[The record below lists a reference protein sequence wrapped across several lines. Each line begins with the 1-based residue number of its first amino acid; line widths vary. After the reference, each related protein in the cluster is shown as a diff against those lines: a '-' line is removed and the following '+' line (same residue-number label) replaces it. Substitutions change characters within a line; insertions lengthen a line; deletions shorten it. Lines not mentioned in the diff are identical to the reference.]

1 MFMGHGE
8 GQFKNVDKH
17 QANILLNQPL
27 YLSNSYLPLQTSASN
42 LLSILVNQCLFV
54 CLAML
59 QGMWDF
65 SLPTRSGNCAPAVAV
80 QGLTRGL
87 PGKPQFQELCVCVHT
102 TQQRISQSPNQGSKP
117 SPSHWKSRALT
128 TEQPGKPLQ
137 LIFHPH
143 FVPHPSIFFPIPS

>member
-54 CLAML
+54 
-59 QGMWDF
+59 W
-65 SLPTRSGNCAPAVAV
+65 
-80 QGLTRGL
+80 
-87 PGKPQFQELCVCVHT
+87 LCC
-102 TQQRISQSPNQGSKP
+102 
-117 SPSHWKSRALT
+117 RACGILVS
-128 TEQPGKPLQ
+128 QPGVETVPLQ
-137 LIFHPH
+137 
-143 FVPHPSIFFPIPS
+143 